1 MVSPRPFAVLLEQV
15 WAVLG
20 SKRHRRYMNIWL
32 DLASGG
38 HAGCSRIALSRV
50 PSQMAILHGWPVAWS
65 LKVMAYRLYRRRSF
79 WLRSK
84 ACTPSPLLAGQ
95 LSQRLP

>member
-20 SKRHRRYMNIWL
+20 SKRHRRYMSIWL
-32 DLASGG
+32 DLASGAARG
-38 HAGCSRIALSRV
+38 LQPHRAVASAIADGY
-50 PSQMAILHGWPVAWS
+50 LHGWPVAWS
-65 LKVMAYRLYRRRSF
+65 LKVRAYRLYRRRSF